1 MANRYDTPRTAKCC
15 EAARE
20 GLSAMIDGEAD
31 DAEVVALRKHLQECR
46 DCEAHFE
53 ALSILHIRLRE
64 ELIDSTDP
72 NAVWQ
77 RISAE
82 LDAEDTR
89 LRQQNATGA
98 RSGFARRWAPIAAA
112 AVLILAIFMGSSGL
126 WMSDINALPVV
137 TETNRDYETF
147 RVSGRPLDVSAA
159 NPGEVKQWMAAK
171 LDFQLPSNMS
181 GPAGFKLAGGR
192 LCSFLNRRLAFFQY
206 ESGNAGFSLYVMK
219 KAGLRLPNMSDF
231 ATVQA
236 PQGFTTVIWQH
247 EGLVYLAVSELPEEE
262 VQSLVAGMIE
272 HFSDPKDTHSNR
284 HELQDDRRSPSR
296 A

>member
-1 MANRYDTPRTAKCC
+1 
-15 EAARE
+15 
-20 GLSAMIDGEAD
+20 MIDGEAD
-31 DAEVVALRKHLQECR
+31 DAEVVALRKHLHECR

-89 LRQQNATGA
+89 LRQQNARGT
-98 RSGFARRWAPIAAA
+98 RHSFARRWAPMAAA
-112 AVLILAIFMGSSGL
+112 AILLLAIFMGTSGQ
-126 WMSDINALPVV
+126 WMSSIESLPVV

-159 NPGEVKQWMAAK
+159 RPGEVKQWMAAK
-171 LDFQLPSNMS
+171 LDFELPGNMS

-206 ESGNAGFSLYVMK
+206 ENGNAGLSLYVMK
-219 KAGLRLPNMSDF
+219 KAGLDLPAMSDF

-247 EGLVYLAVSELPEEE
+247 GGLVYLLVSELPEDE
-262 VQSLVAGMIE
+262 VQALAEGMIE
-272 HFSDPKDTHSNR
+272 HFSDAGVTRSST
-284 HELQDDRRSPSR
+284 DDFTKEQLRPSR
-296 A
+296 T